1 MLLRCNFSTN
11 LILGA
16 MSKLW
21 LVLRSIYIWTTVLS
35 VMLVLCII
43 SMLFSIFDR
52 SGTVYLFLARLWC
65 RLWLFF
71 SGVRLIVIGKENV
84 DPNGVYVVVSNHAS
98 YFDIPALLL
107 GLPIKKVRI
116 VAKESLG
123 KIPFFGWSMAMGDFI
138 LIKRGANRDALKSL
152 FKAIEKIRQ
161 GKSVVL
167 FADGTRSLDG
177 RIQPFK
183 RGAFLVAEKSGAPI
197 LPVTILGSYK
207 IMRRDTVLISPGNIT
222 VVIDKPIP
230 VDSKTADE
238 LLAES
243 FRVISTNHQKFIERG
258 VAA

>member
-1 MLLRCNFSTN
+1 
-11 LILGA
+11 

-21 LVLRSIYIWTTVLS
+21 LVLRSLYIWVTVLTLIVILS
-35 VMLVLCII
+35 TISII
-43 SMLFSIFDR
+43 FSTLDR
-52 SGTVYLFLARLWC
+52 TGTVYLFLARLWC

-71 SGVRLIVIGKENV
+71 SGVKLHVIGKEHV
-84 DPNGVYVVVSNHAS
+84 QPDATYVVVSNHAS

-152 FKAIEKIRQ
+152 MKAIEKLRQ
-161 GKSVVL
+161 GKSVII

-183 RGAFLVAEKSGAPI
+183 RGAFVVAEKARVPI

-207 IMRRDTVLISPGNIT
+207 IMRRDTVLIAPGDIT
-222 VVIDKPIP
+222 LVIDKPIP
-230 VDSKTADE
+230 TEAKSADE
-238 LLAES
+238 LLQEAYE
-243 FRVISTNHQKFIERG
+243 VILNNHQKFVSEGI
-258 VAA
+258 AA

>member
-1 MLLRCNFSTN
+1 
-11 LILGA
+11 

-21 LVLRSIYIWTTVLS
+21 LVLRSIYIWATVLT
-35 VMLVLCII
+35 VIVILCTISII
-43 SMLFSIFDR
+43 CSIFDR
-52 SGTVYLFLARLWC
+52 TGTVYLFLARLWC

-71 SGVRLIVIGKENV
+71 SGVKLHVIGKEHV
-84 DPNGVYVVVSNHAS
+84 QPDATYVVVSNHAS

-152 FKAIEKIRQ
+152 LKAIEKLRQ
-161 GKSVVL
+161 GKSVIL

-183 RGAFLVAEKSGAPI
+183 RGAFIVAEKAGVPI

-207 IMRRDTVLISPGNIT
+207 IMRRDTVLISPGDIT
-222 VVIDKPIP
+222 LVIDKPIP
-230 VDSKTADE
+230 TEAKSADD
-238 LLAES
+238 LLKES
-243 FRVISTNHQKFIERG
+243 YNVISSNHQKFVSEG

>member
-1 MLLRCNFSTN
+1 MQFTLAML
-11 LILGA
+11 
-16 MSKLW
+16 KLW
-21 LVLRSIYIWTTVLS
+21 LILRSIYIWVTVLS
-35 VMLVLCII
+35 VMIVLSTI
-43 SMLFSIFDR
+43 SILFSLFDR

-84 DPNGVYVVVSNHAS
+84 NPNGVYVVVSNHAS

-152 FKAIEKIRQ
+152 YKAIEKIRQ
-161 GKSVVL
+161 GKSVII
-167 FADGTRSLDG
+167 FADGTRSFDG

-183 RGAFLVAEKSGAPI
+183 RGAFLVAEKSGVPI

-207 IMRRDTVLISPGNIT
+207 IMRRGTALISPGSIT
-222 VVIDKPIP
+222 LVIDRAIP
-230 VDSKTADE
+230 VESKSADE
-238 LLAES
+238 LLTES
-243 FRVISTNHQKFIERG
+243 FRVISANHQKFVQQGID
-258 VAA
+258 A